1 MPVDHACALNESKK
15 SPAKQSKRQ
24 RFRQEL
30 LQRYQDVA
38 LPETRRANE
47 CQAIG
52 TYFPKQNISMMHH
65 LLNLP
70 VAHNDN
76 RPHMKN
82 IDTPS
87 YPNDL
92 LLVQFDAPN
101 TILIQALASG
111 NSVWVPASSWPLH
124 ADAAEAAEAGRLRA
138 FGADAPFD
146 FTFSGSGIEAF
157 FRCPFLLPCFWP
169 LVSVSTLAFQP
180 CHFPTLQ
187 LFGEHHLEW

>member
-1 MPVDHACALNESKK
+1 MPVRSMNQK
-15 SPAKQSKRQ
+15 SHQPNSPSGSDFGKSFFRDIRMWLYLKPAEQMNVK
-24 RFRQEL
+24 L
-30 LQRYQDVA
+30 LVR
-38 LPETRRANE
+38 
-47 CQAIG
+47 

-101 TILIQALASG
+101 TILIQALARG

-138 FGADAPFD
+138 FGADAPCD
-146 FTFSGSGIEAF
+146 VTFSGSGIEAF
-157 FRCPFLLPCFWP
+157 FRCPFLLPCFSP

-180 CHFPTLQ
+180 CHFPTLH

>member
-111 NSVWVPASSWPLH
+111 NSVWVPASSRPLH
-124 ADAAEAAEAGRLRA
+124 GGCSRGSRGRPVESLW
-138 FGADAPFD
+138 
-146 FTFSGSGIEAF
+146 
-157 FRCPFLLPCFWP
+157 C
-169 LVSVSTLAFQP
+169 
-180 CHFPTLQ
+180 
-187 LFGEHHLEW
+187 